1 MGVANTANNF
11 EITLAFRNAP
21 AIFGL
26 VTLQTL
32 QVRLKGLDLNS
43 QGKAKRIA
51 AAVKL
56 WRGAERT
63 RPTQLELQRDLD
75 RLLAAV
81 RSNQT
86 PDLETQIRSE

>member
-1 MGVANTANNF
+1 MGVANTANNL
-11 EITLAFRNAP
+11 EIALAFRNAP
-21 AIFGL
+21 GKLWLI
-26 VTLQTL
+26 TLQAL
-32 QVRLKGLDLNS
+32 QIRIKRLDLNS
-43 QGKAKRIA
+43 QSKAKRIA

-81 RSNQT
+81 RNNQT